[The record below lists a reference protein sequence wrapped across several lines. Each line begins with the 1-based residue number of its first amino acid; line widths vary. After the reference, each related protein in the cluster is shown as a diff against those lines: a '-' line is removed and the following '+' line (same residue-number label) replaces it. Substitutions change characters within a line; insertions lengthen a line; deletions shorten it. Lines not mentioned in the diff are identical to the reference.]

1 MLSVN
6 DMTREESK
14 TPAAG
19 TRVRWKSNQ
28 SDQGRV
34 IENDWSSV
42 KITWDDKRTS
52 VMHHNDMRDVE
63 RVKTKS

>member
-1 MLSVN
+1 MFSVN

-14 TPAAG
+14 NMAAG
-19 TRVRWKSNQ
+19 TRVCWKSDH
-28 SDQGRV
+28 SDEGRV

-42 KITWDDKRTS
+42 KIAWDNKRTS